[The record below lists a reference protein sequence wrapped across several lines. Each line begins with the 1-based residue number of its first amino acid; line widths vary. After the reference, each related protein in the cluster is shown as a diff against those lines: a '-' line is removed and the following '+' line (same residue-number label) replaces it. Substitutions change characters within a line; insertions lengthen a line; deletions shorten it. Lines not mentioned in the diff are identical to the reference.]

1 MTTKKI
7 QIQLSDVVKKDL
19 RLIGFLIVFGAV
31 TILSEKYLQAGELS
45 VLFGATANYI
55 AYRIREELNKEGYTE
70 IIKRAIK

>member
-45 VLFGATANYI
+45 VLFGATANYV